1 MEDKKEL
8 LNEIK
13 KLWNSKNLPNFD
25 MDESLLEYL
34 DIKDLQNLK
43 AKILDSFTTLS
54 NEQKEWLAKFR
65 KQ

>member
-65 KQ
+65 KK